1 MAGRDLSRFFEP
13 RGVAV
18 IGSFREGFFGGYVIV
33 KSLLNAGY
41 RGGIYPVNPAYREV
55 HGLKVHSSIVDIE
68 GEVDLAL
75 IMINAR
81 AVKGVMEECREK
93 GIGSAVVISDGFAE
107 RDREGLRLQQEL
119 VETAKGLGIRII
131 GPNTAGVL
139 NTANGFNP
147 CPYEAGYYRVQQGSV
162 AVCAQTGMINPQAF
176 PYPGLPYGISKIC
189 DLGNKSD
196 VCESDILD
204 YLGGDP
210 DTRVI
215 SFYLESISDG
225 RRFLEIAERVAAE
238 KPTLVIKSGRT
249 KEGARASSSHTGSM
263 AMDDKIFDA
272 VCRQAGLLRLDEF
285 GDLFDIPKIFAS
297 QPLPQGH
304 RLGIVTVTGGVG
316 VITID
321 RAARYGLRIHP
332 LSAGTREKLDGIFP
346 GTGNMPVD
354 IGPMMAA
361 VKDAF
366 SLYPRMLQAVMADE
380 NVDLLFNVLWA
391 NAQEAVLERYMEAY
405 HGLKGRYAKPIAT
418 WVYGPSEEG
427 RRELAGR
434 LERMG
439 FPVFRSPEAAVK
451 ALGLAWEYARRLRER
466 RSCRASGFRSHGP
479 CPP

>member
-1 MAGRDLSRFFEP
+1 MAGTDLSHFFEP
-13 RGVAV
+13 RGVAI

-41 RGGIYPVNPAYREV
+41 QGGIYPVNPAYREV
-55 HGLKVHSSIVDIE
+55 HGLRVHSSIGDIE

-81 AVKGVMEECREK
+81 GVKGVMEECRQK
-93 GIGSAVVISDGFAE
+93 GIGSVVVISDGFAE
-107 RDREGLRLQQEL
+107 RDREGLVLQQEL
-119 VETAKGLGIRII
+119 VGAAKGLGIRII

-147 CPYEAGYYRVQQGSV
+147 CPYEAGYYRLRHGPV
-162 AVCAQTGMINPQAF
+162 AICAQTGMINPQAF
-176 PYPGLPYGISKIC
+176 PYPGLPYGLSKIC
-189 DLGNKSD
+189 DLGNKGD

-204 YLGGDP
+204 YLGEDP

-225 RRFLEIAERVAAE
+225 RRFLETGERVASK

-249 KEGARASSSHTGSM
+249 TEGARASSSHTGSM

-285 GDLFDIPKIFAS
+285 GDLFDMPKIFAC

-316 VITID
+316 VMTID
-321 RAARYGLRIHP
+321 SAARYGLHIHP
-332 LSAGTREKLDGIFP
+332 LSAGTREVLDHIFP
-346 GTGNMPVD
+346 GTGSMPVD

-366 SLYPRMLQAVMADE
+366 SLYPKTLHAVMADE

-391 NAQEAVLERYMEAY
+391 NGQEPVMERYMEAY
-405 HGLKGRYAKPIAT
+405 HGLKDRCAKPIAT
-418 WVYGPSEEG
+418 WLYGPNEEG

-434 LERMG
+434 IEGLG

-451 ALGLAWEYARRLRER
+451 ALGLAWEYARR
-466 RSCRASGFRSHGP
+466 SGGSR
-479 CPP
+479 